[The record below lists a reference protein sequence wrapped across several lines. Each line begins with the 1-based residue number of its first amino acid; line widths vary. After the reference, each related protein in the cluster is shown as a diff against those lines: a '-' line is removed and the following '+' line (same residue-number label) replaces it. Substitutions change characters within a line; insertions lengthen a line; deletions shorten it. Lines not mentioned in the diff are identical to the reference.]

1 MSKNIK
7 ILIVCS
13 LVLNIL
19 LIGFVTGDVSHRFF
33 KKDSFRK
40 KPPKLSVKLS
50 PEKEKLFLDT
60 IEKVRLENR
69 SIRNQMKETREKI
82 FSILIAP
89 EFDETAYE
97 SEAKKLHELRGLM
110 MQQLSNAT
118 KETAKQFNEEE
129 RKALAVYLK
138 DSARSRRD
146 ISKDDRTH

>member
-7 ILIVCS
+7 ILIVCL

-19 LIGFVTGDVSHRFF
+19 LIGFVIGDVSHRFF
-33 KKDSFRK
+33 KGDSFRK
-40 KPPKLSVKLS
+40 KSPELSVKLS

-60 IEKVRLENR
+60 MEKVRLENR
-69 SIRNQMKETREKI
+69 GIRNQMKETREKI

-89 EFDETAYE
+89 EFNEIAYE

-110 MQQLSNAT
+110 MQQLSNAM
-118 KETAKQFNEEE
+118 KELAKQFNQEE
-129 RKALAVYLK
+129 RKALTVYLK

-146 ISKDDRTH
+146 ISKD

>member
-1 MSKNIK
+1 MSKNMK

-19 LIGFVTGDVSHRFF
+19 LIGFVIGDVSHRFF
-33 KKDSFRK
+33 KGDSFRT
-40 KPPKLSVKLS
+40 KPTELSVKLS
-50 PEKEKLFLDT
+50 PEKEKLLLDT
-60 IEKVRLENR
+60 MGKVRLENR
-69 SIRNQMKETREKI
+69 GIRNQMKETREKI

-89 EFDETAYE
+89 EFNETAYA
-97 SEAKKLHELRGLM
+97 SEVKKLHELRNLM

-118 KETAKQFNEEE
+118 RQLAKQFNQED